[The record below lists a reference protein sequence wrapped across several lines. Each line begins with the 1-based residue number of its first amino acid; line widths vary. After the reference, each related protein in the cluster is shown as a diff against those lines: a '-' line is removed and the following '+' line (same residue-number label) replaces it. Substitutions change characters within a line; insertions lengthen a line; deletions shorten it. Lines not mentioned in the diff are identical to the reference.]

1 MELPGQQQHPD
12 TSNGPEPSYHQ
23 QHQTYLQDNSTRQQR
38 TAASLHTSTL
48 QQQQQR
54 TAASLHT
61 STLQQQGSST
71 VTAAPHTSA
80 QQQQQLWR
88 QFQHDW
94 YTNNAMLAIDTT
106 FYAVQGVSIALHRRI
121 FGTAAQ
127 QVFFSTAILLSA
139 GAFACCLFF
148 KPVYRRVRAPVV
160 LAMHLLLTVLRAAVF
175 AAAASRQAT
184 LWRGPTLV
192 VEEDH
197 QVGPMLLAIVTVM
210 AVPMRLFEVLGLQQ
224 TFAMHALV
232 AVAFVA
238 LHPAA
243 ALQGAR

>member
-1 MELPGQQQHPD
+1 MC
-12 TSNGPEPSYHQ
+12 PEVAH
-23 QHQTYLQDNSTRQQR
+23 
-38 TAASLHTSTL
+38 
-48 QQQQQR
+48 QQQQ
-54 TAASLHT
+54 TDLPEY
-61 STLQQQGSST
+61 QQDQQHYQQDSST
-71 VTAAPHTSA
+71 RPQWRAATNT
-80 QQQQQLWR
+80 QQQQLWR

-94 YTNNAMLAIDTT
+94 YTNNNAMLAIDTT

-121 FGTAAQ
+121 WGTAVQ
-127 QVFFSTAILLSA
+127 QLMFQTAVLLSA

-148 KPVYRRVRAPVV
+148 KPTYRRVRAPVV
-160 LAMHLLLTVLRAAVF
+160 LAMHLVLTVLRAAVF
-175 AAAASRQAT
+175 AAAASKQAT
-184 LWRGPTLV
+184 WRGPTLV

-197 QVGPMLLAIVTVM
+197 QFGPMLLAIVTVM

-224 TFAMHALV
+224 TFSMHALV

>member
-1 MELPGQQQHPD
+1 MC
-12 TSNGPEPSYHQ
+12 PEVAHQ
-23 QHQTYLQDNSTRQQR
+23 QHQTDVPEHQQENSNRRAATNSTM
-38 TAASLHTSTL
+38 
-48 QQQQQR
+48 
-54 TAASLHT
+54 
-61 STLQQQGSST
+61 
-71 VTAAPHTSA
+71 
-80 QQQQQLWR
+80 QQQLWR

-94 YTNNAMLAIDTT
+94 YTNNNAMLAIDTT

-127 QVFFSTAILLSA
+127 QLMFQTAVLLSA
-139 GAFACCLFF
+139 GAFACCLLF
-148 KPVYRRVRAPVV
+148 KPVYRRFRAPVV
-160 LAMHLLLTVLRAAVF
+160 LAMHLVLTVLRAAVF
-175 AAAASRQAT
+175 AASPSRQAT

-197 QVGPMLLAIVTVM
+197 QVGPMLLGIVTVM

-224 TFAMHALV
+224 TLNMHALV